1 MIVLLT
7 GKPGIGKSTALSRI
21 TDMLGRRRCAGLLA
35 KEILKDGE
43 RVGFSSYG
51 LKCRE
56 SVILAHKEFRT
67 GFFIEDFGV
76 DPKAL
81 DELCEKEYTAAQD
94 KQVHF
99 MILDEIGRMQMMSQG
114 FKRLLEKMAE
124 CEKHLIATICLEDEI
139 EYIREF
145 KKRGGVRL
153 FVLDEDNR
161 KDVPLEVCRL
171 VGGDDE
177 VYLGKIEL
185 ALKYRNEKERYE
197 YNGDRIVLHS
207 EHGIR
212 TITANEEGYHCTCEY
227 YAQNGICSHILSLL
241 IDERKE

>member
-1 MIVLLT
+1 MIILLT

-43 RVGFSSYG
+43 RIGFSSYG
-51 LKCRE
+51 LKCKE
-56 SVILAHKEFRT
+56 SVVLAHKEFHT
-67 GFFIEDFGV
+67 GFVIEDFGV

-81 DELCEKEYTAAQD
+81 DKLCEKEYAAAEEGQIR
-94 KQVHF
+94 F

-124 CEKHLIATICLEDEI
+124 SDRHLIATICLEDEI

-145 KKRGGVRL
+145 KKREGVRL

-161 KDVPLEVCRL
+161 EDIPLKVCRL
-171 VGGDDE
+171 VCGDDE
-177 VYLGKIEL
+177 VYLSKIAL
-185 ALKYRNEKERYE
+185 ALKYRNEKDRYE
-197 YNGDRIVLHS
+197 YSNDRIVLHS
-207 EHGIR
+207 QHGIR
-212 TITANEEGYHCTCEY
+212 TITVDEEGYHCTCEY
-227 YAQNGICSHILSLL
+227 YEQNGICSHILSLL
-241 IDERKE
+241 LSERKE